1 MNDGLPGLRRV
12 LPPARRVV
20 CPPRSCRAV
29 SKIHTAIVDRH
40 CIQYKYVQ
48 FKLWARCTGIAVPNW
63 TSALRCRRQGE
74 IPVTV
79 PPMGPGWQPPEN
91 VPGPPPSGYP
101 APGYPPPGYPTPG
114 YGYPPPGY
122 PPPGYPPPGYPPPG
136 YRSAPGLPTAPMALQ
151 PGVIPLRPLTLG
163 DIFNGAIR
171 YIRANPK
178 ATLGLT
184 AAVVVIAQII
194 VLAVQIG
201 PLAATGHIGALRGEE
216 TESTGALLR
225 SSGSS
230 LIGNLVE
237 ILAGI
242 MLSGM
247 LTVVVGR
254 AVFGSTI
261 TIGEAWTRIRG
272 RLLPL
277 IGLTLLEVFGA
288 LVIIVAVV
296 LVIVAMAGSGNEFAA
311 FAVGVPLGV
320 AAAGLVI
327 WLFVMLS
334 FAPVAIVLEH
344 RPVFAAI
351 SRSFALVRNDSGG
364 CSASGCWRAWSPR
377 LIAGAVSIPFAS
389 AVIIGA
395 DIVIDDRRAR
405 ARYRDRLDRCRH
417 RTDHHHTVQRRRRWC
432 CSTPTGGSAPRRST
446 WCCRPAPT
454 GPAAAGRL
462 DRPPVAHRRSEDRCR
477 ADRRHR
483 PRCRARRGPARA
495 RQADLPQGI
504 ADRALHRLAR
514 RAAVPDHARR
524 VDDARRLVHHHG
536 AADPGDG
543 RGRRRSAGGAAHHAD
558 QPRRRLP
565 TVRRRTSSARPSIA
579 RPRNSVRPQGNGPRP
594 SGTGC
599 APSPATSRR
608 PACSTPFP
616 VAPPTNSPATPATDC
631 PGLAA
636 ELRRAATAFND
647 VTYGERPGTRPP
659 TRWSPTSTTT
669 CGPAPSPVRRAPAAP
684 GGTDGWAEVR

>member
-1 MNDGLPGLRRV
+1 M
-12 LPPARRVV
+12 
-20 CPPRSCRAV
+20 
-29 SKIHTAIVDRH
+29 
-40 CIQYKYVQ
+40 
-48 FKLWARCTGIAVPNW
+48 
-63 TSALRCRRQGE
+63 
-74 IPVTV
+74 TV

-136 YRSAPGLPTAPMALQ
+136 YQFGHPGYPPQPMALQ

-184 AAVVVIAQII
+184 AAVVVIAQTI

-216 TESTGALLR
+216 TESTGALLL

-261 TIGEAWTRIRG
+261 AIGEAWTRIPR

-277 IGLTLLEVFGA
+277 IGLTLLEVFGV

-351 SRSFALVRNDSGG
+351 SRSFALVRNGF
-364 CSASGCWRAWSPR
+364 WRVLGIR
-377 LIAGAVSIPFAS
+377 LLAGVVAAAIAAAVSIPFAIV

-395 DIVIDDRRAR
+395 ASSSTTGALVLGTVVASIGAVIGQVITTPFSAGVDTLLYTDRRIR
-405 ARYRDRLDRCRH
+405 AEAFDLVLRTGAMGPVAGSA
-417 RTDHHHTVQRRRRWC
+417 TDHLWLT
-432 CSTPTGGSAPRRST
+432 
-446 WCCRPAPT
+446 
-454 GPAAAGRL
+454 
-462 DRPPVAHRRSEDRCR
+462 
-477 ADRRHR
+477 
-483 PRCRARRGPARA
+483 
-495 RQADLPQGI
+495 
-504 ADRALHRLAR
+504 
-514 RAAVPDHARR
+514 DH
-524 VDDARRLVHHHG
+524 
-536 AADPGDG
+536 
-543 RGRRRSAGGAAHHAD
+543 
-558 QPRRRLP
+558 
-565 TVRRRTSSARPSIA
+565 
-579 RPRNSVRPQGNGPRP
+579 
-594 SGTGC
+594 
-599 APSPATSRR
+599 
-608 PACSTPFP
+608 
-616 VAPPTNSPATPATDC
+616 
-631 PGLAA
+631 
-636 ELRRAATAFND
+636 
-647 VTYGERPGTRPP
+647 
-659 TRWSPTSTTT
+659 
-669 CGPAPSPVRRAPAAP
+669 
-684 GGTDGWAEVR
+684 